1 MDIVKIQSLISQ
13 DRVISLSN
21 IITGRT
27 YLQVGVFQQ
36 GNRPSGGG
44 NADTY
49 APYVIS
55 IAELLSGITPPTP
68 TPSSVV
74 FVSTTISLNTTSIQ
88 TLAFPTN
95 GIYVVDSVI
104 ISDPSIDL
112 STEGIMN
119 LTLTLPGT
127 TGPSFETVD
136 LGPPANELLN
146 QLYVPDNYIY
156 MTSSGPPCFPPPCNG
171 SLKYDGSIAGPMEF
185 AVTTPAVATCTVA
198 AYVKL
203 LRIA

>member
-13 DRVISLSN
+13 DRVISLSD
-21 IITGRT
+21 ISTSKT

-55 IAELLSGITPPTP
+55 IAELLSGITPS

-104 ISDPSIDL
+104 ISDASIDL
-112 STEGIMN
+112 STEGVMN
-119 LTLTLPGT
+119 LTLTLPST

-136 LGPPANELLN
+136 PGPPANELLN

-185 AVTTPAVATCTVA
+185 AVTTPAVATCEVTV
-198 AYVKL
+198 YVKL